1 MGPLREEEEGGGV
14 GGGEGGGRRGR
25 VGYFLLRL
33 GANIFHFWDFSSINS
48 LVGDLKLIFPFFQF
62 NLA

>member
-1 MGPLREEEEGGGV
+1 MGVGWGGVKEEEEG
-14 GGGEGGGRRGR
+14 GR

-48 LVGDLKLIFPFFQF
+48 LVGDLKLIFPFFSI
-62 NLA
+62 